1 MIPPQI
7 NDTSLKIFRDGM
19 AAYVV
24 FEDTEWE
31 ILKNYIELKVLPK
44 KDHFAV
50 SGKICDHIGFIVNG
64 SVRYYHIKDGTE
76 ITGYFSFENDFV
88 SSYKSY
94 VTRTPGTGY
103 IQALEQ
109 TEFAIIS
116 YNNLEQ
122 MLNHPLLAYKME
134 RFGRLVAEHYICC
147 YEDRIS
153 SFILETPEERYLKM
167 LKTDPDIMQRV
178 PQHYV
183 ANYLGITP
191 VSLSRI
197 RKRTVFQS

>member
-1 MIPPQI
+1 MANTLISDISLQTFRI
-7 NDTSLKIFRDGM
+7 GMEAYVCFSDEEWAALKQYIDLKI
-19 AAYVV
+19 
-24 FEDTEWE
+24 
-31 ILKNYIELKVLPK
+31 LKK

-50 SGKICDHIGFIVNG
+50 SGKVCDHIGFIVSG
-64 SVRYYHIKDGTE
+64 SVRYYHVKDGTE

-103 IQALEQ
+103 IQALED
-109 TEFAIIS
+109 TELVLIS
-116 YNNLEQ
+116 YKSMEQ

-153 SFILETPEERYLKM
+153 SFILQSPEERYLKM
-167 LKTDPDIMQRV
+167 LETDPYIMQRI

-197 RKRTVFQS
+197 RKRTVFQA